1 LGEYGQQRMNDNL
14 RLLAKDAFIV
24 SLALFLIFSWF
35 EWRNPGAIAGLFTP
49 KIPFALAL
57 FFFAILFENKIRKYS
72 PKSKEKLLK
81 IFSSLFLISLII
93 ILIGTL
99 EVEFIA
105 RKIFLQ
111 NIINFFEKGTF
122 CASAIALFSGFLI
135 LFTNKNKPKKDGE
148 VIQAN
153 KIPAYKNSIKQT
165 YKKDWKF
172 IVPFLFLVLAFI
184 AIKITMP
191 IVYNGSYIDEYSH
204 AISGTNFLETGKLDY
219 IRGAYVSFLT
229 GLLMN
234 LFGKTITI
242 AKILPAT
249 LGIINFFLL
258 YSISKYFIKKRFYK
272 LVLLFSYMINPWTIF
287 NHFYIRMYVFYEFF
301 LLATILLFIK
311 ILSTKKNNKQNIL
324 YVILLLLINTIS
336 LLLSYDAGR
345 ILIFAFNIILSLLF
359 FSYFKKI
366 SLKNIIIPSLVL
378 VFIIFALNLPIKI
391 IETLST
397 KTVNISPYSDYLS
410 FFFSLNAIPTIFFV
424 MFLIFVYSLEG
435 DRVQKIIFGGI
446 LFLLAIHLLVPE
458 NFKTVRNLFYLLPMF
473 YLFGVAS
480 LEKINID
487 KKSKLIISLLFILT
501 MINNYPS
508 NFLKHPFVPGEIN
521 YIDNS
526 VYSDIIK
533 NCDHHIIIMAG
544 IPEIAIFNRVLPKY
558 ILDVTS
564 EQKEKNYRISDNKK
578 TTIPIINTHEEFLTI
593 LNSSNNICFLGG
605 ELSYKNIGENIFQ
618 EIYSSMEKFPKEYRS
633 SRETLFFIKKK

>member
-1 LGEYGQQRMNDNL
+1 
-14 RLLAKDAFIV
+14 
-24 SLALFLIFSWF
+24 
-35 EWRNPGAIAGLFTP
+35 
-49 KIPFALAL
+49 
-57 FFFAILFENKIRKYS
+57 
-72 PKSKEKLLK
+72 
-81 IFSSLFLISLII
+81 
-93 ILIGTL
+93 
-99 EVEFIA
+99 
-105 RKIFLQ
+105 
-111 NIINFFEKGTF
+111 
-122 CASAIALFSGFLI
+122 
-135 LFTNKNKPKKDGE
+135 
-148 VIQAN
+148 
-153 KIPAYKNSIKQT
+153 
-165 YKKDWKF
+165 
-172 IVPFLFLVLAFI
+172 
-184 AIKITMP
+184 
-191 IVYNGSYIDEYSH
+191 
-204 AISGTNFLETGKLDY
+204 
-219 IRGAYVSFLT
+219 
-229 GLLMN
+229 
-234 LFGKTITI
+234 
-242 AKILPAT
+242 
-249 LGIINFFLL
+249 
-258 YSISKYFIKKRFYK
+258 
-272 LVLLFSYMINPWTIF
+272 
-287 NHFYIRMYVFYEFF
+287 
-301 LLATILLFIK
+301 
-311 ILSTKKNNKQNIL
+311 
-324 YVILLLLINTIS
+324 
-336 LLLSYDAGR
+336 
-345 ILIFAFNIILSLLF
+345 
-359 FSYFKKI
+359 
-366 SLKNIIIPSLVL
+366 
-378 VFIIFALNLPIKI
+378 
-391 IETLST
+391 
-397 KTVNISPYSDYLS
+397 
-410 FFFSLNAIPTIFFV
+410 